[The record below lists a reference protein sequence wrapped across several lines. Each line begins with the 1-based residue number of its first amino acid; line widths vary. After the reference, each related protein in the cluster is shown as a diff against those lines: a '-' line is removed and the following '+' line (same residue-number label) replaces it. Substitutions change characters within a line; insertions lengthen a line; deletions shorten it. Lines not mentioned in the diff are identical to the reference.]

1 MASSLIPN
9 INDQICE
16 DVSTSFSYSAIFGA
30 HTLKAVKIGQKL
42 LYFCFFGYTSG
53 SNVIPHAEEHMFSST
68 TFNSSVLNSSCIIT
82 GIAENGNVTDSDIAT
97 TVLTPDETGLKLS
110 CNKAN
115 KRYLR
120 ISGLLY
126 FK

>member
-9 INDQICE
+9 IYDQICE
-16 DVSTSFSYSAIFGA
+16 DVSANFSYSGIFGA

-42 LYFCFFGYTSG
+42 LYFSFFGYTTSG
-53 SNVIPHAEEHMFSST
+53 NVIPNAEEHMFSST
-68 TFNSSVLNSSCIIT
+68 KFNSSVLNASCCIT
-82 GIAENGNVTDSDIAT
+82 GVALNGDVSDSDVAT
-97 TVLTPDETGLKLS
+97 TVLSPDETGLKLA

-126 FK
+126 FN

>member
-9 INDQICE
+9 IKDQICE
-16 DVSTSFSYSAIFGA
+16 DVSSSFSYSGIFGA

-42 LYFCFFGYTSG
+42 LYFSFFGYTSG
-53 SNVIPHAEEHMFSST
+53 SNVIPNSEVHMFSST
-68 TFNSSVLNSSCIIT
+68 KFNSSVLPSSSFIT
-82 GIAENGNVTDSDIAT
+82 GVALNGDVSDSDVAT
-97 TVLTPDETGLKLS
+97 TVLSPDETGLKLS

-126 FK
+126 IL